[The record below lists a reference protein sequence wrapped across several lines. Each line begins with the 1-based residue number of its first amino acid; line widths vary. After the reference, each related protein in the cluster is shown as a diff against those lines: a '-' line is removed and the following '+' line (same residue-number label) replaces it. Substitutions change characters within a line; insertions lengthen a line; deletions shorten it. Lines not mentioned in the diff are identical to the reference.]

1 MITMEEEIKN
11 ITKEVDIA
19 LLHSSEADSV
29 EAIIDLAVYG
39 LAAMTRQYN
48 RTPSEQV
55 VLQVIA
61 GHIRKLLAALPK
73 TESLVK
79 TEKNYRRLEDLIFKT
94 YHPKQ

>member
-1 MITMEEEIKN
+1 MNTLEEEIKN
-11 ITKEVDIA
+11 IKDEVDIA

-29 EAIIDLAVYG
+29 EAIMDVAIYG
-39 LAAMTRQYN
+39 LAAMTSQYN
-48 RTPSEQV
+48 KTPTEQV

-94 YHPKQ
+94 YLPKQ

>member
-94 YHPKQ
+94 YLPKQ